1 VKDGVG
7 LNEAAGTYLVPQNTK
22 LSRKLWFASFMKR
35 HHKLS
40 LRQPELP
47 SLATVYGFNDVVV
60 HTNFGALESIVNE
73 NKITGL
79 RIFNIDETSH
89 TAM

>member
-1 VKDGVG
+1 VKDGFG
-7 LNEAAGTYLVPQNTK
+7 LNEAAGTYKVPQNTK
-22 LSRKLWFASFMKR
+22 LSRKLWFAGFMKR

-47 SLATVYGFNDVVV
+47 SLARGYGFNDDVM
-60 HTNFGALESIVNE
+60 HTNFNVFESIVNE

-79 RIFNIDETSH
+79 SIFNIETSH
-89 TAM
+89 TVV